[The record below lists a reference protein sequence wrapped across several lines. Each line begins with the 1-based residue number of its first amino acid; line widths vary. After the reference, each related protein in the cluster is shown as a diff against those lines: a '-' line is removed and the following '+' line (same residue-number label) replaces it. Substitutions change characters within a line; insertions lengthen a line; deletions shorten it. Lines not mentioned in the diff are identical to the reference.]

1 MYEEQ
6 DNFRHNNY
14 DSGIAAFA
22 KTTSLQNLLESDLI
36 FTKKYITWKIK
47 KKEKKENMLIV
58 LKFTQVGSR
67 FP

>member
-36 FTKKYITWKIK
+36 FTKKYIT
-47 KKEKKENMLIV
+47 
-58 LKFTQVGSR
+58 
-67 FP
+67 